1 MAALVHSSLATL
13 AFRLQQKGRRQIW
26 SRGVSAWQE
35 NVDSVPT
42 NAARWRRDNV
52 TFRMLR
58 ERQYLGVRHFLPS
71 LYISPHIKKGGCVCK
86 QSISDRENKKK
97 KKKVSLVY
105 LPLKESSHLQ
115 QPTWKR
121 VIYHTICH
129 RGKALPAKGRGGII
143 IGVFIF
149 SIISLH
155 KLCQQNQKAFFWAA

>member
-13 AFRLQQKGRRQIW
+13 AFRLQQKGRTQIW
-26 SRGVSAWQE
+26 SRGVSGWQE

-42 NAARWRRDNV
+42 NAARWLQDNV

-71 LYISPHIKKGGCVCK
+71 LYISPYIKKGGCVCK

-97 KKKVSLVY
+97 VSPVY
-105 LPLKESSHLQ
+105 LPLKKSSHLR
-115 QPTWKR
+115 QPTWKC

-149 SIISLH
+149 SIISLQ
-155 KLCQQNQKAFFWAA
+155 KLCQQNQNAFFWAA